1 MNLDSVKLN
10 ITNNINTDINNNTN
24 MINSNNT
31 NDTISS
37 NNTNDTIN
45 SNDTNNN
52 PFMKKTIKKT
62 NEHEPEKSDRW
73 ANLDICEDDQG
84 NRFMSDNDNEDDPFR
99 KKNNAFSRNSQPET
113 SRNFRRGETFNYSLQ
128 FGETPSFVDR
138 NKNFKGGSNFM
149 KFTKKKPP
157 PPPPEFHLDKMGEDQ
172 FPSLG

>member
-10 ITNNINTDINNNTN
+10 ITKNINMDINNNTN
-24 MINSNNT
+24 MMNT
-31 NDTISS
+31 NDT
-37 NNTNDTIN
+37 
-45 SNDTNNN
+45 NDTNNTTNN